1 MNESSRLRI
10 AKILNDREVA
20 VTGGTVSGLEVD
32 DVLKVVAS
40 KAEEIR
46 DPDTSEVL
54 GKIVRSKAVV
64 RVYEVQERFA
74 LARTFRTRRVNIGGS
89 GVGAFAQIFDAPRYE
104 TRVETLRRDPSKSG
118 TVGEAPETVV
128 EVGDIVEKVEGPVD
142 DVPSAA
148 VWR

>member
-1 MNESSRLRI
+1 MNEGSRLRI

-20 VTGGTVSGLEVD
+20 VTGGRESGLEVD
-32 DVLKVVAS
+32 DVLKVMSS

-54 GKIVRSKAVV
+54 GKIVRTKAVV
-64 RVYEVQERFA
+64 RVYEVQQRFA
-74 LARTFRTRRVNIGGS
+74 LARTFRTRRVNIGGR
-89 GVGAFAQIFDAPRYE
+89 GVGAFAHIFDAPRYE
-104 TRVETLRRDPSKSG
+104 TRVETLRREPSKSG
-118 TVGEAPETVV
+118 TVEEPFETVV
-128 EVGDIVEKVEGPVD
+128 EVGDIVEKVEGAVD